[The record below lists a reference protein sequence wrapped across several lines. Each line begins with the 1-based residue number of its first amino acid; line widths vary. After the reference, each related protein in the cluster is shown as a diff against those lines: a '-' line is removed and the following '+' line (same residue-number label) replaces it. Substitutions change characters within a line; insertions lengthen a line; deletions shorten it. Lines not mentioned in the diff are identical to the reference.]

1 MTTGAAA
8 ETTPKERGERR
19 SSRVATTLTALPDL
33 LGDPIETE
41 EQPRPGRRDADARA
55 ADLEEDRQT
64 GGTAEPEEGGK
75 AETGD
80 NGSEKQPGAATKPKR
95 RRRKTQPAIPVDL
108 KAGEVGYKLSVT
120 VPGEFDVAL
129 TRLLAGQRW
138 ESGHKVG
145 KIEALRAL
153 VITAYNQMDWDQI
166 TWTTPQDVAEQMAT
180 QLGGE

>member
-1 MTTGAAA
+1 PRRRSVPRDSGEAGRDGERGRTCQPHPPLTACRTRSQRKTPKGEKEQNAMTTGAAA

-19 SSRVATTLTALPDL
+19 SSRVSTTLTALPDL

-41 EQPRPGRRDADARA
+41 EQPRPGRRDDDARA

-95 RRRKTQPAIPVDL
+95 RRRKTQ
-108 KAGEVGYKLSVT
+108 
-120 VPGEFDVAL
+120 
-129 TRLLAGQRW
+129 
-138 ESGHKVG
+138 
-145 KIEALRAL
+145 
-153 VITAYNQMDWDQI
+153 
-166 TWTTPQDVAEQMAT
+166 
-180 QLGGE
+180 